1 MTLYLLAFIAVFGIG
16 FVAGLRALTGPA
28 VVSWAAWLGYLHLG
42 QTPLAFMGSL
52 IAVSIFTVMATGEYI
67 GDKLPKT
74 PSRTDP
80 PGLIGRIL
88 TGGLAG
94 ASLHASMGNSLLT
107 GGILGAAGA
116 VLGAFGGYHF
126 RTRAVKSLGVK
137 DIFVAV
143 PEDLFAICLGIFFI
157 WLSTSL

>member
-1 MTLYLLAFIAVFGIG
+1 MTLYLAFIAVFGIG
-16 FVAGLRALTGPA
+16 FVAGLRALTAPA

-42 QTPLAFMGSL
+42 QTPLSFMGS
-52 IAVSIFTVMATGEYI
+52 IVAVSIFTVMATGEDI

-88 TGGLAG
+88 TGGLTG
-94 ASLHASMGNSLLT
+94 ASLNASMGNSLLT

-116 VLGAFGGYHF
+116 VLGAFGGYHV
-126 RTRAVKSLGVK
+126 RKRAVKSLGVK
-137 DIFVAV
+137 DIFVAF
-143 PEDLFAICLGIFFI
+143 PEDLLAICLGIFFI
-157 WLSTSL
+157 WLLTSL